1 MKIIVNREDEKL
13 TVVVD
18 GVINSVTSVEFAK
31 AMTELPLEEVKLLL
45 LDFAKV
51 EYISSAGLRV
61 VLATYDR
68 MDGHGAIKIINVSE
82 EVYQIFDITGFI
94 GMLDIEVANKAK

>member
-1 MKIIVNREDEKL
+1 MKITVNREDEKL

-31 AMTELPLEEVKLLL
+31 AMTELPLEEVKLL